1 MKEISLKHAVMQ
13 SFTSI
18 GPMLDFIALF
28 SVIAVYSGILL
39 PLVIIF
45 SFLLSYFTL
54 YSIYGLSK
62 IFITNGG
69 YYSYVGN
76 LLGKDAGIF
85 IFLLF
90 LGYSLLTVPNIAD
103 FISAFLSS
111 ILNLSGV
118 TKTIAQYLIIIL
130 FIGLVYL
137 TVAGGLKISIKYT
150 LIAGLLEIIFILFL
164 STIFFIYRNP
174 DFSISMI
181 KFKFNPF
188 FFGII
193 FGILAFSGGGS
204 SIFLSEKT
212 NVSPRNTPKSLLISF
227 TISGI
232 IMSISAFA
240 LVFFIGYKGLLNY
253 EVNPLYIISIISDK
267 FGYIFMIIFSLF
279 GIFSGFNLSVS
290 YLNAF
295 MNMIPRFHSDFNF
308 GYKLNIRKLMV
319 LLFILSLAISI
330 SSTYLIGAFTAFVI
344 IAGVISFLYIIIHIF
359 ANISLIK
366 YHMGRKFLVPALSSL
381 FLSIAFIFSFISNS
395 GYFVVINYIL
405 ASYVIISI
413 ILVVYIKT
421 LKNKFYSKIRFDHG
435 IDKSTGS

>member
-1 MKEISLKHAVMQ
+1 MNKISLKHAVMQ

-28 SVIAVYSGILL
+28 SVIAIYSGTML
-39 PLVIIF
+39 PIVVIF
-45 SFLLSYFTL
+45 SFILSYFTL
-54 YSIYGLSK
+54 YSIYSLSK
-62 IFITNGG
+62 ILITNGG

-90 LGYSLLTVPNIAD
+90 VGYSLLTVPNIAD

-111 ILNLSGV
+111 ILNMSGFNNAIV
-118 TKTIAQYLIIIL
+118 QYLIIIV

-150 LIAGLLEIIFILFL
+150 LIAGFLEIIFILFL
-164 STIFFIYRNP
+164 STVFFIYKSP
-174 DFSISMI
+174 DFTVSMI

-204 SIFLSEKT
+204 SIFLSERT
-212 NVSPRNTPKSLLISF
+212 DMSARNTPRSLLISF

-232 IMSISAFA
+232 IMSISAFS
-240 LVFFIGYKGLLNY
+240 LIFFIGPKGLLSY
-253 EVNPLYIISIISDK
+253 EGNPLYILSILKDK
-267 FGYIFMIIFSLF
+267 FGYPFMIVFSFF
-279 GIFSGFNLSVS
+279 GIMSGFNLSVS

-295 MNMIPRFHSDFNF
+295 VHMISRFHSDFNF
-308 GYKLNIRKLMV
+308 GRKLNIKKLMA
-319 LLFILSLAISI
+319 LLFILSVATSI
-330 SSTYLIGAFTAFVI
+330 FSTYLIGAFTAFVI

-359 ANISLIK
+359 ANISLIR
-366 YHMGRKFLVPALSSL
+366 YHMGKKFIVPALSSI
-381 FLSIAFIFSFISNS
+381 FLSVAFILSFTSNS
-395 GYFVVINYIL
+395 GYFVMINYIL
-405 ASYVIISI
+405 ILYVASSI
-413 ILVVYIKT
+413 ILLSYVKIVKS
-421 LKNKFYSKIRFDHG
+421 KFYSKIKFEQG
-435 IDKSTGS
+435 Y